1 MVLFRTAGVQDMY
14 TVESLRFNAQ
24 CNANP
29 KESSNIEH
37 PEDFESAQQLP
48 VFVWS
53 PFPIVD
59 TDFTAELQ
67 MRPGVLE
74 DFANPLSIA
83 SKMFLPQFSWIGTFL
98 HTFLGSGSHRQ
109 DRKPGIDGKTSARW
123 RSGHH

>member
-14 TVESLRFNAQ
+14 TVESPRFNAQ

-53 PFPIVD
+53 SFPIVD

-83 SKMFLPQFSWIGTFL
+83 SKMFFTTILL
-98 HTFLGSGSHRQ
+98 
-109 DRKPGIDGKTSARW
+109 DRDISAYIPWQWLSQAGPKARN
-123 RSGHH
+123 